1 MKRKSKWLWGVACL
15 CTIVTAILVLS
26 FQDAILQK
34 AGRFMAPE
42 AVQMANVAD
51 VVILEGTQFIDR
63 AIVAKGMDLLSF
75 GKAKRMIIVLH
86 RISPD
91 DRPFAF
97 HDDYSSSVRM
107 ELKRLGMKETAFTVI
122 ETPVRNP
129 ITLASA
135 EATLEILVRDG
146 VKTALLVSPGFHL
159 RRSYLVYRHLC
170 TPLNITVD
178 PVACFDEYEPNNWWH
193 EGNGVRDFVS
203 EFAKLI
209 YYLGRGYIPLKTL
222 VLD

>member
-1 MKRKSKWLWGVACL
+1 MKRKSKWLLGAACL
-15 CTIVTAILVLS
+15 CTIVAAILVFS

-42 AVQMANVAD
+42 AIQMADVAD

-63 AIVAKGMDLLSF
+63 SIVVKGIDLLSS
-75 GKAKRMIIVLH
+75 GKARRMLIVLH

-122 ETPVRNP
+122 EIPVRNP
-129 ITLASA
+129 ITLTTAKGA
-135 EATLEILVRDG
+135 LEILARDG
-146 VKTALLVSPGFHL
+146 VKSALLVSSGFHL
-159 RRSYLVYRHLC
+159 RRSYLVYQHLSM
-170 TPLNITVD
+170 PLNIKIY
-178 PVACFDEYEPNNWWH
+178 PVACFDDYEPDNWWY
-193 EGNGVRDFVS
+193 EGTGVRDFVS
-203 EFAKLI
+203 ELAKLA
-209 YYLGRGYIPLKTL
+209 YYLERGYIPLKL
-222 VLD
+222 SY